1 MRKKIRHLILTA
13 EILWNKVFRKLL
25 VTFILREHYNKKSKA
40 TVFCSL
46 QKIKHMSVHEC
57 VHMCMYR
64 ELLNISGFYPFLL

>member
-1 MRKKIRHLILTA
+1 M
-13 EILWNKVFRKLL
+13 
-25 VTFILREHYNKKSKA
+25 FILREHYNKKSKA

-46 QKIKHMSVHEC
+46 LKIKHMSVHEC